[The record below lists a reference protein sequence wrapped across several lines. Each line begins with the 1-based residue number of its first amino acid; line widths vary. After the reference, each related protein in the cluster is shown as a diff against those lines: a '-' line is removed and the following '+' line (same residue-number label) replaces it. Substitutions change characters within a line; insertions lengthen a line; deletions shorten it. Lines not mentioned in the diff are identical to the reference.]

1 MLKAAWFVFY
11 TELILLLRC
20 SQEWLYPLAFF
31 VMVLSLFPLAITPD
45 PALLIKMM
53 PGCIWIAALLANL
66 LSIQP
71 LFFIDMEEGHLEQCL
86 LSQIPLHLFMLAK
99 LSAQW
104 LVSTLPLILLIPLL
118 SSAFHLTV
126 SASIIL
132 CCTLL
137 LGTPIVT
144 LIGSLGAAL
153 TLGLRQQG
161 TLLLGLLILPL
172 VIPVLIFGVVIV
184 QQSQAGL
191 SIASPLAFLAG
202 LSLLA
207 ITFLPWTIA
216 VTLRVS
222 LDD

>member
-1 MLKAAWFVFY
+1 MLKAAWFIFY
-11 TELILLLRC
+11 TELILLLRH

-31 VMVLSLFPLAITPD
+31 VIVLSLFPLAITPD
-45 PALLIKMM
+45 PALLIKIM

-71 LFFIDMEEGHLEQCL
+71 LFFIDMEEGYLEQCL

-104 LVSTLPLILLIPLL
+104 LVSTLPLILLIPFL
-118 SSAFHLTV
+118 SSAFHLSV
-126 SASIIL
+126 SASIVL

-161 TLLLGLLILPL
+161 ALLGLIILPL
-172 VIPVLIFGVVIV
+172 NVPVLIFSVMIV

-207 ITFLPWTIA
+207 ITLLPWTIA
-216 VTLRVS
+216 VTLRIS